1 MKKILSLILV
11 TCSLLGGNAYA
22 NEVKLTC
29 IGDEDPV
36 ITELKLYPKIGQ
48 GTLYS
53 LTTGPISK
61 TRLVTSEDRY
71 DFYYTIHNIISAKFS
86 INRTTG
92 KYIRIWAGEDGKD
105 TLIVYGSCKKSSPK
119 F

>member
-1 MKKILSLILV
+1 MMKK
-11 TCSLLGGNAYA
+11 LLGIVVLGLLLNGNAYA

-61 TRLVTSEDRY
+61 
-71 DFYYTIHNIISAKFS
+71 NKFS
-86 INRTTG
+86 
-92 KYIRIWAGEDGKD
+92 YQ
-105 TLIVYGSCKKSSPK
+105 
-119 F
+119 

>member
-1 MKKILSLILV
+1 MKKLLV
-11 TCSLLGGNAYA
+11 IVVLGLLLCGNSYA

-29 IGDEDPV
+29 ISDDDSV
-36 ITELKLYPKIGQ
+36 TTELKLFPNLNQ

-61 TRLVTSEDRY
+61 TRLVTTDNRY
-71 DFYYTIHNIISAKFS
+71 DFYYTVFDLISARFS
-86 INRTTG
+86 IDRTTG
-92 KYIRIWAGEDGKD
+92 KYTRIWSAENSE
-105 TLIVYGSCKKSSPK
+105 TLIVTGSCKKTSPK

>member
-1 MKKILSLILV
+1 MKKLLV
-11 TCSLLGGNAYA
+11 IVVLGLLLCGNSYA

-29 IGDEDPV
+29 ISDDDSV
-36 ITELKLYPKIGQ
+36 TTELKLFPNLNQ

-61 TRLVTSEDRY
+61 TRLVTTDNRY
-71 DFYYTIHNIISAKFS
+71 DFYYTVFDLISARFS
-86 INRTTG
+86 IDRTTG
-92 KYIRIWAGEDGKD
+92 KYTRIWSAKNSE
-105 TLIVYGSCKKSSPK
+105 TLIVTGSCKKTSPK

>member
-1 MKKILSLILV
+1 MKKLLGIVVLGLLV
-11 TCSLLGGNAYA
+11 TTNVYA

-29 IGDEDPV
+29 ISDDDTV
-36 ITELKLYPKIGQ
+36 ITELKLFPNLNQ

-61 TRLVTSEDRY
+61 TRLVTTENRY
-71 DFYYTIHNIISAKFS
+71 DFYYTVIDLISARFS
-86 INRTTG
+86 IDRTTG
-92 KYIRIWAGEDGKD
+92 KYTKIWRAEDGE
-105 TLIVYGSCKKSSPK
+105 TLIVTGSCKKTSPK